1 MIGGIK
7 SFQDSS
13 GVSGG
18 IPKTPSGISKQDN
31 TLTSG
36 GLGKTPSLGND
47 DSSKS
52 LYSISRNKR
61 GLKPGPKRIRQTVG
75 KQVGKRSPTKR

>member
-1 MIGGIK
+1 MIGGSK

-13 GVSGG
+13 GFSGG
-18 IPKTPSGISKQDN
+18 IAKDAPAFGKQDGMG
-31 TLTSG
+31 SG
-36 GLGKTPSLGND
+36 GLGKTLAGAD

-61 GLKPGPKRIRQTVG
+61 GIKPGPKRIRQTVG